1 MIYTGS
7 LVVLVLSFLLFRLAA
22 GNLSLTRPHLISIV
36 FYKDFILWT
45 FIGVVLIA
53 SSFDLNN
60 GLYFWGTTGH
70 VHEQARFN
78 GWLSTMY
85 TMLAFPFGMLL
96 SNIVIL
102 RKLSAKKLLD
112 IYYSKPF
119 SLQFSNKESAVF
131 ITLVLFLILCLS
143 AILYTFYSVN
153 SFPLFHVLKGADP
166 TTLAQMRAN
175 AKIHFNGIAA
185 IKDVLAINL
194 TFLMSLICYGYKLIF
209 KNLRFNI
216 LFYISFLFAVISLT
230 YNLEKAPVFWYFI
243 SLFFVRIVYMKG
255 VGLKRIIIFTAPL
268 LLGVFFVFSF
278 FTGAGDLMESFVFRI
293 FVAQSVAIFQG
304 FEYFPSQHEFLGVN
318 GISRLYSFIA
328 GGDLVNSGRTLFE
341 LYAPAAIENNTAGFI
356 VGLFNAEAWMLFGLP
371 GVLILPVYVGFF
383 VQALNVYFLK
393 SKKTPFYVALY
404 VYFWSKLALA
414 GSVAQFLYPV
424 MLIAIFILFF
434 GIIIL
439 SKIFIMNKRALK
451 TGC

>member
-1 MIYTGS
+1 MIYLGS
-7 LVVLVLSFLLFRLAA
+7 LLVFIMSFFLFRLAA
-22 GNLSLTRPHLISIV
+22 GNLSLTRPHLISII

-60 GLYFWGTTGH
+60 DLYFWGATGH

-96 SNIVIL
+96 ANIVIL
-102 RKLSAKKLLD
+102 RNFSAKKLLNT
-112 IYYSKPF
+112 YYSKPF
-119 SLQFSNKESAVF
+119 SQQLSNKESAVF
-131 ITLVLFLILCLS
+131 IILSLFLVLCLS
-143 AILYTFYSVN
+143 AILYTFYSIN
-153 SFPLFHVLKGADP
+153 NFPLIHLLKGADP

-194 TFLMSLICYGYKLIF
+194 TFLISLICYGYKLLF

-216 LFYISFLFAVISLT
+216 LFYISFLFAVIALT
-230 YNLEKAPVFWYFI
+230 YNLEKAPVFWYLI
-243 SLFFVRIVYMKG
+243 SLFFIKILYMKG
-255 VGLKRIIIFTAPL
+255 VGLKRIVIFIIPL
-268 LLGVFFVFSF
+268 LLAVFFVFSF
-278 FTGAGDLMESFVFRI
+278 VTGTGNLIESFFFRI

-304 FEYFPSQHEFLGVN
+304 FEYFPSRHEFLGVN

-328 GGDLVNSGRTLFE
+328 GGDLVNSGRILFE

-356 VGLFNAEAWMLFGLP
+356 VGLFNAEAWILFGLP
-371 GVLILPVYVGFF
+371 GVLIIPIYVGFF
-383 VQALNVYFLK
+383 IQALNIYFLQA
-393 SKKTPFYVALY
+393 KKTPFYVAMY
-404 VYFWSKLALA
+404 VYFWTKLALA
-414 GSVAQFLYPV
+414 GSVAQFLYPI
-424 MLIAIFILFF
+424 MIITILLLFF
-434 GIIIL
+434 VMMLGAKIL
-439 SKIFIMNKRALK
+439 MAGKGVK
-451 TGC
+451 TS